1 MSVEEIKATVD
12 KATPTERRVMAA
24 YLKLKSQQE
33 GGKLGKELGDAH
45 RRIEAGKS
53 AGLDDV
59 VALHETMKRVGL

>member
-33 GGKLGKELGDAH
+33 GGKLGKELGMTKTGQAAGACCPNRH
-45 RRIEAGKS
+45 R
-53 AGLDDV
+53 D
-59 VALHETMKRVGL
+59 